1 MAAPSA
7 PRETGSDDSSLA
19 AGKKR
24 SSQMW
29 SNDLSDFLSAVDV
42 YEPTVPKEVIRHY
55 MQTSGV
61 DVVDDRVVNIVA
73 LACDKFLVD
82 TIHECKQMGKIRN
95 SKVKKS
101 KKVSITLSFLFR
113 SS

>member
-1 MAAPSA
+1 
-7 PRETGSDDSSLA
+7 
-19 AGKKR
+19 
-24 SSQMW
+24 MW
-29 SNDLSDFLSAVDV
+29 SNELSDFLSAVDV

-101 KKVSITLSFLFR
+101 TKVSIILCFLSH